1 MNTSLRPRE
10 EFDWRLHAALLF
22 VQVTFGAFHVFG
34 KGLLSQLPPLAIVAT
49 RSLISMPLLLVLAL
63 RVDRSI
69 PPPRDLARFAILGFL
84 GIFAN
89 QLLYVFG
96 LQMTSAI
103 NAAIIMPSIPVF
115 VALLAWTTGAEPM
128 TRMKGSGVVLAVAGA
143 LAILDPSRLTH
154 ASGSLLGNVLLLGNC
169 LVYAL
174 YLVLQRDLLLR
185 YHPLTVVS
193 WAYGFGGL
201 GILAVSAP
209 TLLRTDYTALSTGGW
224 LSLAYIAV
232 IPSGVNYALNSW
244 AMVRS
249 SPALVATY
257 TTLQPVAAATLAIL
271 LLGEQANWHEG
282 LGFALI
288 IGGLLCVSRAPSR
301 PSHGKDIAPPRSRVE
316 TIAGSD

>member
-1 MNTSLRPRE
+1 MCTASPLREPP
-10 EFDWRLHAALLF
+10 DWRVHAALIF

-34 KGLLSQLPPLAIVAT
+34 KALLSQLPPLAVVAS
-49 RSLISMPLLLVLAL
+49 RSLVSMPLLLLLAL
-63 RVDRSI
+63 RVDKTI
-69 PPPRDLARFAILGFL
+69 PPPRDLARFALLGFL

-103 NAAIIMPSIPVF
+103 NAAIIMPSIPVG
-115 VALLAWTTGAEPM
+115 VALIAWATGAERM
-128 TRMKGSGVVLAVAGA
+128 TRTKALGVALAVAGA
-143 LAILDPSRLTH
+143 LALLDPARLSM
-154 ASGSLLGNVLLLGNC
+154 ASGSLLGNALLLGNC
-169 LVYAL
+169 LVYAF

-193 WAYGFGGL
+193 WAFCFGGL

-209 TLLRTDYTALSTGGW
+209 TLAQADFASLTPGAW

-257 TTLQPVAAATLAIL
+257 TTLQPVAAAALAIL
-271 LLGEQANWHEG
+271 LLGERADWHEAV
-282 LGFALI
+282 GFALI
-288 IGGLLCVSRAPSR
+288 AAGLYCVSRRGGARLEP
-301 PSHGKDIAPPRSRVE
+301 
-316 TIAGSD
+316 